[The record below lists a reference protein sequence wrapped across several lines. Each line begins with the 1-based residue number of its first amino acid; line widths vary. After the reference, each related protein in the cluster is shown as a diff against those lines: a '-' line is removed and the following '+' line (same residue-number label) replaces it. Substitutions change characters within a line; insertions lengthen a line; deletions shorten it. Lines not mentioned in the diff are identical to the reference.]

1 MLNMSTENNSNFLFN
16 NSVKILTDLIAFKT
30 ISGEDNSSL
39 IDYCDDILKKL
50 GATSFRTF
58 DEEKKRVNLFATL
71 KAKKE
76 SDKKPIILSGHT
88 DVVPVSK
95 GWSTDPFTATVKGDK
110 LYGRGSCDMK
120 GFIACALAFAP
131 IYAKSNLDRDIH
143 FSFTFDEETACQGA
157 PILIEELKKREIKN
171 GICIIGEPTNMKI
184 IDAHKGCYEY
194 TTYFKGLAGHSSA
207 PHKGVSAVE
216 YASRYVNKLIELR
229 EKLKDRAPKDSIFD
243 PAHSTLSI
251 GGIFGGIAH
260 NVIADKCQVNWET
273 RPVVKEDAI
282 FLNQELDKYANDVLL
297 PEMKKVFPD
306 ASIEK
311 DIIGEIVGFDREQ
324 KSEACELISSLTGDN
339 SRQVVSFGTEAG
351 LFQEIGISTVVCGP
365 GSIEQAHKIDEF
377 IILEELKKCLN
388 LLDGIKNNSIFN

>member
-1 MLNMSTENNSNFLFN
+1 MSTENNSQNLYEN
-16 NSVKILTDLIAFKT
+16 TIKILSDLIAFKT
-30 ISGEDNSSL
+30 VSGEDNNQL
-39 IDYCDDILKKL
+39 INYCDEILKKF
-50 GATSFRTF
+50 GATSFKTF
-58 DEEKKRVNLFATL
+58 DKDKKRVNLFATL
-71 KAKKE
+71 KTKKPNG
-76 SDKKPIILSGHT
+76 KAPIILSGHT

-95 GWSTDPFTATVKGDK
+95 GWSTDPFKVAIKDDK

-120 GFIACALAFAP
+120 GFIACVLAFAP
-131 IYAKSNLDRDIH
+131 IFSKSDLDRDIN

-157 PILIEELKKREIKN
+157 PILIEELKKREIKD

-229 EKLKDRAPKDSIFD
+229 EKLKERTPKDSIFD
-243 PAHSTLSI
+243 PPYSTLSI

-260 NVIADKCQVNWET
+260 NVIADKCHVNWET
-273 RPVVKEDAI
+273 RPVVKKDAV
-282 FLNQELDKYANDVLL
+282 FLNQELDKYANEELL
-297 PEMKKVFPD
+297 PEMKKIFPNS
-306 ASIEK
+306 SIEK
-311 DIIGEIVGFDREQ
+311 DIIGEIVGFDREE
-324 KSEACELISSLTGDN
+324 KSDACELISSLTGDN

-377 IILEELKKCLN
+377 IILEELKKCLK
-388 LLDGIKNNSIFN
+388 LLEGIKTNSISK